1 MVSNNFLYILRSLL
15 YDTITY
21 VASLVSSLIVKDEHK
36 ILFFSTPD
44 FSDNAKYVYD
54 KMVEL
59 GMDERYRLI
68 WCVYEPIAADYVLRR
83 TLKYFFHILTSKYII
98 STHGTPEWKS
108 HNQVAIELWHG
119 LPLKNMGYF
128 HEYPNEHPVA
138 KFIRLRRTRR
148 FSKMVDYFIV
158 TSQFEGTLF
167 SSLLNM
173 DPRKV
178 LILGQPRCDAL
189 YGSPEGGM
197 DCLRRVLARDE
208 ISEKYI
214 VLYLPTFREYDA
226 NASRNIVK
234 TILANANLKR
244 LLDNKN
250 ALLICKPHP
259 NDEGV
264 FSTYNG
270 ERIHVVLNDDLRRE
284 NVTLY
289 DFLNTVDILITDYSS
304 IYFDYL
310 LLNRPIIFHM
320 PDLEEYREKRGFIL
334 DPLEEWIPGDVSIS
348 DNELVYALMDAIDRP
363 EKWEEDRV
371 RLRRLLF
378 KHTDGKSSERVCDL
392 VLRL

>member
-1 MVSNNFLYILRSLL
+1 M
-15 YDTITY
+15 
-21 VASLVSSLIVKDEHK
+21 
-36 ILFFSTPD
+36 
-44 FSDNAKYVYD
+44 
-54 KMVEL
+54 M
-59 GMDERYRLI
+59 
-68 WCVYEPIAADYVLRR
+68 
-83 TLKYFFHILTSKYII
+83 
-98 STHGTPEWKS
+98 
-108 HNQVAIELWHG
+108 
-119 LPLKNMGYF
+119 
-128 HEYPNEHPVA
+128 
-138 KFIRLRRTRR
+138 
-148 FSKMVDYFIV
+148 
-158 TSQFEGTLF
+158 
-167 SSLLNM
+167 
-173 DPRKV
+173 PRK
-178 LILGQPRCDAL
+178 
-189 YGSPEGGM
+189 PEH
-197 DCLRRVLARDE
+197 R
-208 ISEKYI
+208 
-214 VLYLPTFREYDA
+214 
-226 NASRNIVK
+226 K